1 MNMKIIIAAFAIIL
15 AIGSVAVRVV
25 LDTPQAFAETQ
36 SADETKSMNHAHEG
50 VGAMY
55 MLGDLAIENVT
66 ARATVP
72 GAKVGGG
79 YLTITNNGQEADTL
93 ITGAT
98 DIAGELQ
105 IHEMKM
111 DGDVMKMRQLE
122 QGITVEPGKTVTLK
136 PGGLH
141 IMFMGLEA
149 PLEKDTSFKAT
160 LNFAKAGAIEVEF
173 NIMDAKHFMT
183 NHNH

>member
-1 MNMKIIIAAFAIIL
+1 MNMKILVAAFAVIL
-15 AIGSVAVRVV
+15 AIGAVAARVV

-36 SADETKSMNHAHEG
+36 SVDGMKH
-50 VGAMY
+50 VDQPIGAMY
-55 MLGDLAIENVT
+55 MLGDLVIENVK

-79 YLTITNNGQEADTL
+79 YLTITNNGTEPDTL
-93 ITGAT
+93 NTGAT
-98 DIAGELQ
+98 DIANELQ

-111 DGDVMKMRQLE
+111 DGDVMKMRQLD
-122 QGITVEPGKTVTLK
+122 QGIVIDAGATVALK

-141 IMFMGLEA
+141 IMFMMLNT
-149 PLEKDTSFKAT
+149 PLEKETSFKAT

-173 NIMDAKHFMT
+173 NVMDAKHFMSS
-183 NHNH
+183 HNH

>member
-1 MNMKIIIAAFAIIL
+1 MNMKILVAAFAAIF

-36 SADETKSMNHAHEG
+36 SEDDMKH
-50 VGAMY
+50 VDQPIGAMY
-55 MLGDLAIENVT
+55 MLGDLVIENVT

-79 YLTITNNGQEADTL
+79 YLTITNNGTEPDTL

-98 DIAGELQ
+98 DIANELQ

-122 QGITVEPGKTVTLK
+122 KGIIIVPGKMVTLK

-141 IMFMGLEA
+141 IMFMTLNT
-149 PLEKDTSFKAT
+149 PLEKETSFKAT

-173 NIMDAKHFMT
+173 NVMDAKHFM
-183 NHNH
+183 NGHNH